1 MLEIADLHV
10 HYGGV
15 TAVRDVALTVASGE
29 FVTLLGANG
38 AGKSSLLKAVMG
50 VVRSDGRITLD
61 GTEIGGR
68 RAHWVARSG
77 VRFVPEGGGVLA
89 ELTVVDNLALGVR
102 GGGRRK
108 ARDAAACEA
117 VELFPA
123 LGARLTSRGGE
134 LSGGERQMVALARA
148 INARPQLLLLD
159 EPSLGLAP
167 VIVEQVYSRLGAIR
181 DSGMAILLAEQ
192 NARNALAAC
201 DRGYVMQRGSVVAS
215 GSGEEL
221 REREDMVSFYLA

>member
-1 MLEIADLHV
+1 VLEVADLHV

-29 FVTLLGANG
+29 FVSLLGANG

-61 GTEIGGR
+61 GVAIGGR
-68 RAHWVARSG
+68 LAHLVARSG
-77 VRFVPEGGGVLA
+77 VRYVPEGGGVLA
-89 ELTVVDNLALGVR
+89 ELTVIDNLMLGVR
-102 GGGRRK
+102 SRGRK
-108 ARDAAACEA
+108 ARDAAVHEA
-117 VELFPA
+117 VDLFPA
-123 LGARLTSRGGE
+123 LGARLTSLGGE

-148 INARPQLLLLD
+148 INARPQVLLLD

-167 VIVEQVYSRLGAIR
+167 VIVEQVYSRLDDIR
-181 DSGMAILLAEQ
+181 DSGVAILLAEQ

-221 REREDMVSFYLA
+221 REREDMVSFYLG

>member
-15 TAVRDVALTVASGE
+15 TAVRDVSLTVAAGE
-29 FVTLLGANG
+29 FVSLLGANG

-61 GTEIGGR
+61 GLVIGGQL
-68 RAHWVARSG
+68 AHQVARLG
-77 VRFVPEGGGVLA
+77 VRYVPEGGGVLA
-89 ELTVVDNLALGVR
+89 ELTVVDNLALGLR
-102 GGGRRK
+102 GGGRK
-108 ARDAAACEA
+108 VRDAAVDEA
-117 VELFPA
+117 VGLFPA
-123 LGARLTSRGGE
+123 LGARLTSRGGD

-148 INARPQLLLLD
+148 IIARPQMLLLD

-167 VIVEQVYSRLGAIR
+167 VVVEQVYSRLDAIR
-181 DSGMAILLAEQ
+181 DSGVAILLAEQ

-221 REREDMVSFYLA
+221 REREDMVSLYLE